1 MCQRRRAEQLRRTAA
16 RRSVGGLGIHGK
28 VKTPLACRNQGAKW
42 QKIKPAARSELGS
55 IWPCAKDV
63 LDSLQR
69 IPSVLQKT
77 INLACAFWR
86 PMFLFH
92 DKLERPGPACTWSQN
107 GCGACGTQ
115 QDPLG
120 RHLTYVHDVS
130 AHLQTEMN
138 LQAETNGWW
147 RDEGSDKMR
156 SASALLFFASDSA
169 GFRLGSPPG
178 HVLCV
183 LLSA

>member
-16 RRSVGGLGIHGK
+16 RRSVGGLGIHWK

-92 DKLERPGPACTWSQN
+92 DTRKAWPGLYMESKRLRC
-107 GCGACGTQ
+107 
-115 QDPLG
+115 L
-120 RHLTYVHDVS
+120 
-130 AHLQTEMN
+130 
-138 LQAETNGWW
+138 
-147 RDEGSDKMR
+147 RDTTGSPR
-156 SASALLFFASDSA
+156 STSHIRARCISALANRNELASGNQWLVARRGVGQDEASQCFAI
-169 GFRLGSPPG
+169 F
-178 HVLCV
+178 CK
-183 LLSA
+183 